1 MNGNVLLLNTIKIFQ
16 PRIELELQF
25 DESFL
30 SFTWSKNQQVTQ
42 LFLLRSGRQK
52 SISKI
57 EARADA
63 SGEVDS
69 TDLGIDIDDDLVAFS
84 EDNEDND
91 EPQETS
97 TNKAATYKEASG
109 ANSAAAA
116 VNCAGFTAGARFY
129 RPMVST
135 RIKDRHVSNNLEK
148 ILTPVS
154 THFLQK
160 AKKSDTEEIQR
171 QQQQQSMM
179 MMHVDHVIHVHPCR
193 TTGYQKEPIPMP
205 ALNPFRQ

>member
-1 MNGNVLLLNTIKIFQ
+1 MNGNVLLLNTIKNFQ

-52 SISKI
+52 RIYKI

-69 TDLGIDIDDDLVAFS
+69 TDLGIDIDDDLVAIS

-91 EPQETS
+91 DEPQKTS
-97 TNKAATYKEASG
+97 TTNKAATSAESNG
-109 ANSAAAA
+109 ANSTEATE
-116 VNCAGFTAGARFY
+116 NYAGFTGTRFP
-129 RPMVST
+129 RLMVSPG
-135 RIKDRHVSNNLEK
+135 IAIDL
-148 ILTPVS
+148 
-154 THFLQK
+154 
-160 AKKSDTEEIQR
+160 
-171 QQQQQSMM
+171 
-179 MMHVDHVIHVHPCR
+179 C
-193 TTGYQKEPIPMP
+193 
-205 ALNPFRQ
+205 